1 MTSRRAAT
9 ALAMSLPL
17 LLGACGGDDPTS
29 AASAS
34 AVRVVGPTEA
44 VELMDM
50 PETVVLDVRTP
61 AEFSAGHV
69 EDARNLDINSS
80 SFRDDLSRLDRE
92 ARYVVYCPSGNRS
105 AAAVAV
111 MKDQGFVDVVDA
123 GAYADLIAAGA
134 SSTT

>member
-1 MTSRRAAT
+1 MTARRTLT
-9 ALAMSLPL
+9 ALALSLPL
-17 LLGACGGDDPTS
+17 LLGACGGDDPRS
-29 AASAS
+29 AASTS

-44 VELMDM
+44 VELIEE

-92 ARYVVYCPSGNRS
+92 ASYVVYCQSGNRS

-111 MKDQGFVDVVDA
+111 MKEQGFVDVADA
-123 GAYADLIAAGA
+123 GAYAALTAAGA
-134 SSTT
+134 